1 MPGFAWR
8 LSDEEVA
15 QLLTF
20 IRSSWGNQAPAVNA
34 EEVKKLRATLP
45 KESPAVSRT
54 DIAKP

>member
-8 LSDEEVA
+8 MSDEEVA

-20 IRSSWGNQAPAVNA
+20 IRSTWGNQAPAVSA
-34 EEVKKLRATLP
+34 AQVRQLRDTLA